1 MFDKSIYIERRN
13 ELKKLVG
20 SGLIYFPGNVDA
32 AMNYPS
38 NTYKFR
44 QDSSFLYYFG
54 LDTQNLAA
62 VIDVDANEEIIYGDD
77 RTLDDVV
84 WMGEED
90 KLADRAALVGVQS
103 TEPYNNLKEKISA
116 AKAKKQKVHYLP
128 HYRGETTIETSEMLG
143 ITPTE
148 VNKNAS
154 FDLIKAVIKQR
165 SIKTA
170 EEVAEIEKAVNISFV
185 MNTMAMKLSKPGLIE
200 REVCGAVEGISLS
213 MSEGVSFP
221 IIFSVHGETLHN
233 HHHDNVMKDGD
244 LLILD
249 SGAESGLHYAS
260 DITRTF
266 PVNGKFSPLQKDLYN
281 IVLKAN
287 TEAIE
292 MIKPGVKFKDIH
304 LHAAKVIAEGLI
316 QQGFMK
322 GDAEAAVK
330 AGAHALFFPHGL
342 GHMMGLDVHDL
353 EGLGE
358 NYVGYDDKTNRSD
371 QFGLAY
377 LRLGKELET
386 GHVVTVEPGMY
397 FIPQLIDNWKSE
409 NKHTEFINYDRLEE
423 MKDFGGIRI
432 EDDVLVTNNGYKV
445 IGIPIPKTVE
455 EVEKYCNE

>member
-1 MFDKSIYIERRN
+1 MFDRSVYIERRN
-13 ELKKLVG
+13 KLKQLVG

-32 AMNYPS
+32 CMNYGA

-62 VIDVDANEEIIYGDD
+62 VIDVDKDEEIIFGDD

-84 WMGEED
+84 WMGTED
-90 KLADRAALVGVQS
+90 KLANRAELVGVEL
-103 TEPYNNLKEKISA
+103 TEPSGNIQTKIDG
-116 AKAKKQKVHYLP
+116 AKSKNQKIHYLP
-128 HYRGETTIETSEMLG
+128 HYRGKTMISTGILLG
-143 ITPTE
+143 ISPSDI
-148 VNKNAS
+148 NKNAS
-154 FDLIKAVIKQR
+154 NELIKAVIKQR
-165 SIKTA
+165 SIKSA
-170 EEVAEIEKAVNISFV
+170 DEVAEIEKAVNISFV

-200 REVCGAVEGISLS
+200 REIAGAVEGIALSL
-213 MSEGVSFP
+213 SEGVSFP

-233 HHHDNVMKDGD
+233 HHHNNVMKDGD

-266 PVNGKFSPLQKDLYN
+266 PVNGKFSPMQKDLYN

-287 TEAIE
+287 TEAIQ
-292 MIKPGVKFKDIH
+292 MIKPGIKFKEIH
-304 LHAAKVIAEGLI
+304 LHAARVIAAGLI
-316 QQGFMK
+316 EHGFMK
-322 GDAEAAVK
+322 GDADAAVD

-358 NYVGYDDKTNRSD
+358 NLVGYDDKTIRSE

-377 LRLGKELET
+377 LRLAKELET
-386 GHVVTVEPGMY
+386 GFVVTVEPGMY
-397 FIPQLIDNWKSE
+397 FIPELIDSWKAE
-409 NKHTEFINYDRLEE
+409 NKHSEFINYDKLES
-423 MKDFGGIRI
+423 MKTFGGIRI
-432 EDDVLVTNNGYKV
+432 EDDVLVTGSGYKI
-445 IGIPIPKTVE
+445 IGQPIPKTVE
-455 EVEKYCNE
+455 DVEKYCNE

>member
-1 MFDKSIYIERRN
+1 MFDKSVYIERRN
-13 ELKKLVG
+13 ELKKLIG

-54 LDTQNLAA
+54 LDAQNLAA
-62 VIDVDANEEIIYGDD
+62 VIDLDADEEIIYGDD

-90 KLADRAALVGVQS
+90 KLANRAALVGVQS
-103 TEPYNNLKEKISA
+103 TKPYSNLKEKISA
-116 AKAKKQKVHYLP
+116 VKSKKQKVHYLP

-143 ITPTE
+143 ITPAE

-154 FDLIKAVIKQR
+154 LDLIKAVIKQR

-233 HHHDNVMKDGD
+233 HHHSNVMKDGD

-316 QQGFMK
+316 EQGFMK

>member
-1 MFDKSIYIERRN
+1 MFDKSVYIERRSQ
-13 ELKKLVG
+13 LKKLVG
-20 SGLIYFPGNVDA
+20 GGLIYFPGNVDA
-32 AMNYPS
+32 AMNYGA

-54 LDTQNLAA
+54 LDSQNLAA
-62 VIDVDANEEIIYGDD
+62 VIDVDADVDIIFGDD

-84 WMGEED
+84 WMGVED
-90 KLADRAALVGVQS
+90 KLADRAALVGVTL
-103 TEPYNNLKEKISA
+103 TEPYNNLKEKISS
-116 AKAKKQKVHYLP
+116 AKSKNQKVHFLP
-128 HYRGETTIETSEMLG
+128 HYRGKTTIETSELLE
-143 ITPTE
+143 ITPAE
-148 VNKNAS
+148 VNKNTS
-154 FDLIKAVIKQR
+154 LDLIKAVIKQR

-200 REVCGAVEGISLS
+200 REVSGAVEGIALS

-233 HHHDNVMKDGD
+233 HQHNNVMKDGD

-249 SGAESGLHYAS
+249 SGAESGLHYGS

-266 PVNGKFSPLQKDLYN
+266 PVNGKFSPLQKELYN

-304 LHAAKVIAEGLI
+304 LHAAKVITEGLI
-316 QQGFMK
+316 EKGFMK
-322 GDAEAAVK
+322 GDADAAVK

-342 GHMMGLDVHDL
+342 GHMMGLDVHDM

-358 NYVGYDDKTNRSD
+358 NYVGYDDETKRSE

-409 NKHTEFINYDRLEE
+409 NKHAEFINYDKLEE
-423 MKDFGGIRI
+423 MKTFGGIRI
-432 EDDVLVTNNGYKV
+432 EDDILVTNNGFKL